1 MRPLV
6 RYARAAAIAL
16 VTVAALYVV
25 LANAFLSTGW
35 FARVVNGYPE
45 TIDVHYARGWTLW
58 PGTVHARDL
67 SIRATDS
74 NVEWIVRIDQV
85 TFEVSLW
92 GLLHR
97 RFFADHVRGTGVSL
111 RIRQRLDKMPATHA
125 QVADLPPIEGL
136 PPYALRPTVNDPYP
150 DWDDAY
156 WDLWTIRLRDVV
168 AEHTREV
175 WIDDERFSGDARVT
189 GGFYLKPV
197 REAQIGPVHAEIA
210 EGSLT
215 RGTRTAIAAT
225 LGGSIDATVDAFDP
239 RVTFGRTIFERVSAR
254 ASLSA
259 ELQEPFGA
267 FVTARL
273 ATSSGRIED
282 GSRVLAFAPHVVLP
296 VGDMEA
302 RGAVAATAASRG
314 NELDVTLESRRARL
328 ERSRTS
334 IVEGDVTLAARARGL
349 DLAQRS
355 DTIDVSGSRLV
366 LEHASLVARTRVE
379 GQWAAEATV
388 DHAHVHL
395 SPARFEGRVSLGAS
409 DALPLFATVLRDE
422 APRIIESLL
431 ALPRLQGVAWLTAA
445 PGFFAWRDLVA
456 RGGDVW
462 IRGAYGHAGRDH
474 MGAFVIDKGPLSV
487 GIALDDRGV
496 APRVFG
502 LDTWL
507 LEQETAL
514 NRWLEERGR
523 PAAARERGVPGPR
536 SSP

>member
-1 MRPLV
+1 M
-6 RYARAAAIAL
+6 
-16 VTVAALYVV
+16 V

-35 FARVVNGYPE
+35 FARAVNGYPE
-45 TIDVHYARGWTLW
+45 TIEVHYARGWTLW
-58 PGTVHARDL
+58 PGRVHARDL
-67 SIRATDS
+67 SIRATDG
-74 NVEWIVRIDQV
+74 NVEWVVRIDEV

-111 RIRQRLDKMPATHA
+111 RVRQRLDAMPTTHA
-125 QVADLPPIEGL
+125 QIADLPPIEGL

-197 REAQIGPVHAEIA
+197 RQAQIGPVHAEIT
-210 EGSLT
+210 EGRLT
-215 RGTRTAIAAT
+215 RGERTTIAAT
-225 LGGSIDATVDAFDP
+225 LGGSIDVTVDAFDP
-239 RVTFGRTIFERVSAR
+239 RVTFGRTILERVSAR

-259 ELQEPFGA
+259 ELEEPVAA

-273 ATSSGRIED
+273 AENGGRIQD
-282 GSRVLAFAPHVVLP
+282 GSRVLAFAPRVALP
-296 VGDMEA
+296 VGEMEA
-302 RGAVAATAASRG
+302 RGAVAATAGSRG
-314 NELDVTLESRRARL
+314 NELDVVLESRRARL
-328 ERSRTS
+328 ERSRMP
-334 IVEGDVTLAARARGL
+334 IAEGDLTLTARVRGL
-349 DLAQRS
+349 DLAQRGE
-355 DTIDVSGSRLV
+355 TIDVSGSRLV
-366 LEHASLVARTRVE
+366 LAHASIAGRTRVE
-379 GQWAAEATV
+379 DQWAAEATV

-422 APRIIESLL
+422 APRIVESLL
-431 ALPRLQGVAWLTAA
+431 TLPRLEGVAWLTASRDY
-445 PGFFAWRDLVA
+445 FALRDLVA

-474 MGAFVIDKGPLSV
+474 LGAFVIDKGPLAV
-487 GIALDDRGV
+487 GIAIDDRGV
-496 APRVFG
+496 DPRVFG

-507 LEQETAL
+507 LEQESAL
-514 NRWLEERGR
+514 NRWLEERAR
-523 PAAARERGVPGPR
+523 PPAARERGVPGPR
-536 SSP
+536 SSR